1 MKRFGFLICLIL
13 ILSLSVSDR
22 AQAVRF
28 GINAAPVRI
37 LCICS
42 YNYSYSIVPRQLE
55 GLEDGLGDLSY
66 DISYEFMDS
75 KNFYQPTDL
84 NEFYGFL
91 DYKIHHSEPYD
102 ILVLCDDNALL
113 FWLNYREK
121 LFKDLPTVFLGVN
134 NLSDAK
140 TAYNDGLATGIAEI
154 PDYIA
159 NFKLMHE
166 LFPDRKRVVALM
178 DNSISSRGEYS
189 LFQSYYKDYEE
200 LEYSVIN
207 TMDYSK
213 KGLMDAL
220 AKIKDDSIILYLDFL
235 EDGDGNIY
243 TERTASALLY
253 DSAPHVPIFRV
264 GSSNITN
271 GILGGLVYAHYEAGV
286 QAGNMVAEIATGTP
300 MSQLLM
306 VTKPLVS
313 AVFDQD
319 IMDEYH
325 ITASELPE
333 DATIIGE
340 HPSIQKFYKENTAL
354 SNLIILVII
363 MMIVIIGILINANQR
378 RERLIN
384 QDFLTQMP
392 NRLFINAKSQSV
404 IDRREPFGILMMDV
418 DHFKSINDT
427 LGHPIGDE
435 LLIEVAKRLK
445 ALSSNQLFIARI
457 GGDEFM
463 ALLLGKNLQR
473 AEEICKEIH
482 TSICKE
488 YHLSSGP
495 LHITASLGCAL
506 YPNHTDDP
514 TKVMSYADAALY
526 EIKERGRNGYQLFH
540 PTLVKHLMKL

>member
-166 LFPDRKRVVALM
+166 LFPDRKKVIALM
-178 DNSISSRGEYS
+178 DN
-189 LFQSYYKDYEE
+189 
-200 LEYSVIN
+200 
-207 TMDYSK
+207 
-213 KGLMDAL
+213 
-220 AKIKDDSIILYLDFL
+220 
-235 EDGDGNIY
+235 
-243 TERTASALLY
+243 
-253 DSAPHVPIFRV
+253 
-264 GSSNITN
+264 
-271 GILGGLVYAHYEAGV
+271 
-286 QAGNMVAEIATGTP
+286 
-300 MSQLLM
+300 
-306 VTKPLVS
+306 
-313 AVFDQD
+313 
-319 IMDEYH
+319 
-325 ITASELPE
+325 
-333 DATIIGE
+333 
-340 HPSIQKFYKENTAL
+340 
-354 SNLIILVII
+354 
-363 MMIVIIGILINANQR
+363 
-378 RERLIN
+378 
-384 QDFLTQMP
+384 
-392 NRLFINAKSQSV
+392 
-404 IDRREPFGILMMDV
+404 
-418 DHFKSINDT
+418 
-427 LGHPIGDE
+427 
-435 LLIEVAKRLK
+435 
-445 ALSSNQLFIARI
+445 
-457 GGDEFM
+457 
-463 ALLLGKNLQR
+463 
-473 AEEICKEIH
+473 
-482 TSICKE
+482 
-488 YHLSSGP
+488 
-495 LHITASLGCAL
+495 
-506 YPNHTDDP
+506 
-514 TKVMSYADAALY
+514 
-526 EIKERGRNGYQLFH
+526 
-540 PTLVKHLMKL
+540 